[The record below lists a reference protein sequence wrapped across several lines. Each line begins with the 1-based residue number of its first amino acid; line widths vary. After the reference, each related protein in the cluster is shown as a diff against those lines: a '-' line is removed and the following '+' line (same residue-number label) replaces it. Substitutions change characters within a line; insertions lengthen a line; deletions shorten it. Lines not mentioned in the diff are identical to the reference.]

1 MMYSEITKNTIS
13 LLEEGLL
20 DDYQLSDY
28 AKKIGYSKFHL
39 LRIFKEET
47 GLTISEYIRKRRLA
61 IAAMYLLYSDESILQ
76 IALELQYQSQEA
88 FTRSFKELYK
98 MPPGKYRKLM
108 RSLQNLGEDNN
119 MGESTIKGW
128 ILSGSQPYNYEM
140 KADGKVFHTGSKSGL
155 LCSKTAVGEDQF
167 ATMMQSFSSDRWKG
181 KRIKLTCFL
190 KTENVQKC
198 GMWCRIDNHSGDVIQ
213 FDNMENRAISG
224 TNDWNLYSI
233 VLDIP
238 EESIS
243 IHFGIL
249 LTGAGKVWVD
259 DFKFNEVDLSV
270 PSTNI
275 LNQDDQ
281 LPLEPINLGFDEV

>member
-1 MMYSEITKNTIS
+1 
-13 LLEEGLL
+13 
-20 DDYQLSDY
+20 
-28 AKKIGYSKFHL
+28 
-39 LRIFKEET
+39 
-47 GLTISEYIRKRRLA
+47 
-61 IAAMYLLYSDESILQ
+61 
-76 IALELQYQSQEA
+76 
-88 FTRSFKELYK
+88 
-98 MPPGKYRKLM
+98 
-108 RSLQNLGEDNN
+108 
-119 MGESTIKGW
+119 
-128 ILSGSQPYNYEM
+128 M
-140 KADGKVFHTGSKSGL
+140 KADGKIFHTGSKSGL
-155 LCSKTAVGEDQF
+155 LCSKTAVGEYQF

-238 EESIS
+238 EESFS

-259 DFKFNEVDLSV
+259 DFKFNEVDVSV

>member
-1 MMYSEITKNTIS
+1 M
-13 LLEEGLL
+13 
-20 DDYQLSDY
+20 
-28 AKKIGYSKFHL
+28 
-39 LRIFKEET
+39 
-47 GLTISEYIRKRRLA
+47 TISEYIRKRRLA

-140 KADGKVFHTGSKSGL
+140 KADGKIFHTGSKSGL

-238 EESIS
+238 EESFS

-259 DFKFNEVDLSV
+259 DFKFNEVDVSV